1 MPRSSRPALTGAG
14 GSGAGGKVTPR
25 KGTPRKGTP
34 RKKEKSSRDK
44 EKVDLASAALS
55 AVADRQEELAQEY
68 DKVCGSVSTFSRD
81 AIFSSTFSSKLGEAL
96 HAKLAEQ
103 GTTSSKDFFERLVTS
118 HDGKVSRVDFRQTV
132 RELGLMDETAAY
144 TAKDADADAL
154 FAEAAGYTP
163 KEVEIAIVAQV
174 ELDGEVELEL
184 SEITRA
190 LKKLSL
196 RAAQVQQA
204 RGIHTACTY
213 NARS

>member
-103 GTTSSKDFFERLVTS
+103 VTTSSKDFFERLVTS

-132 RELGLMDETAAY
+132 RELGLMDET
-144 TAKDADADAL
+144 DADADAL

-204 RGIHTACTY
+204 RGMHVTSA
-213 NARS
+213 

>member
-96 HAKLAEQ
+96 HAKLAQQ

-132 RELGLMDETAAY
+132 RELGLMDET
-144 TAKDADADAL
+144 DADADAL

-204 RGIHTACTY
+204 RGMHVTSA
-213 NARS
+213 